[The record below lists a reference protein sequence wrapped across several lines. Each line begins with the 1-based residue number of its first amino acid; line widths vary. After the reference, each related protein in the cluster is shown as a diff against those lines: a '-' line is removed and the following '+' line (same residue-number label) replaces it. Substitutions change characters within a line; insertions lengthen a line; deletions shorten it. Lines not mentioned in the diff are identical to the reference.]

1 MNDARR
7 LLLAFLA
14 ILVAL
19 QMAPRGSLPPATS
32 AEPEKLPDPRAL
44 IAAAVKELV
53 QMQEDGGQWPY
64 EGVYRVNRQ
73 IPVGYRIGGTAIA
86 ATALLFAAPN
96 DPAAVSAVDKALSF
110 VLKELD
116 DPLMTPSVENTYDVR
131 IWGQAYALE
140 FLCHIR
146 AAKRARTHDMAV
158 DEWIAKLISV
168 LVAEEIAG
176 GGWNYASH
184 SRHASFVTAP
194 VTQALLFAQ
203 GQGEAVPAEVLERAR
218 IALTDSRA
226 ETGAFVYA
234 GKVRPNADTRLP
246 GSAARSAACEATLY
260 LLGAG
265 SQEAIRSSVDAFATH
280 WEELAKR
287 RRKPGT
293 HEGEYNIAPY
303 YFYYGHRYAAQ
314 AIELLPPD
322 KRPAERERLL
332 RIILKTREDDGTW
345 NDRIFPRSRNYGT
358 AAIVLALLGEHTPM
372 PEKWTKR

>member
-1 MNDARR
+1 
-7 LLLAFLA
+7 
-14 ILVAL
+14 
-19 QMAPRGSLPPATS
+19 
-32 AEPEKLPDPRAL
+32 
-44 IAAAVKELV
+44 
-53 QMQEDGGQWPY
+53 
-64 EGVYRVNRQ
+64 
-73 IPVGYRIGGTAIA
+73 
-86 ATALLFAAPN
+86 LFAAPR
-96 DPAAVSAVDKALSF
+96 DPAAVSAVDKALAF
-110 VLKELD
+110 ILKELD

-146 AAKRARTHDMAV
+146 AAKRAGKHAKAV
-158 DEWIAKLISV
+158 DDWIAKLVPI

-194 VTQALLFAQ
+194 VTQAILFAL

-226 ETGAFVYA
+226 DSGAFVYA
-234 GKVRPNADTRLP
+234 GKVRANVDTRLP

-265 SQEAIRSSVDAFATH
+265 SREAIRSSVDAFATH
-280 WEELAKR
+280 WEELEKR
-287 RRKPGT
+287 RKKTGT

-314 AIELLPPD
+314 AIELLPPA

-332 RIILKTREDDGTW
+332 RIILKTRDEDGTW
-345 NDRIFPRSRNYGT
+345 NDRVFPRSRNYGT
-358 AAIVLALLGEHTPM
+358 AAILLALLGEKTPM
-372 PEKWTKR
+372 PKKWNKN